1 MLFHSSIRREL
12 ARTFGATLVVL
23 VTIVITML
31 LIRTLGMASL
41 GKVNPSEVPL
51 VLGYTMLGNLP
62 VVLAL
67 SLFIAV
73 MASLSRMYRDS
84 EMIIWFSSGRS
95 LISVFRPLFRF
106 AWPILL
112 VIALLALLVLPW
124 SNQQIHDLRKRF
136 EKRGDIERITPGK
149 FEESASGRRVFF
161 IEKETTDSQTG
172 SNIFIAA
179 TDGGRETITSARHG
193 RIETRGEE
201 RYILLERGQR
211 LETTA
216 DRSKLR
222 VAEFAEFGIAIT
234 GDRLDP
240 QAELPARSRSSW
252 SLLFDPTPI
261 NLGELSWRFG
271 LILAA
276 VNFLVIAAATSTIN
290 PRVGR
295 GGGLLLALF
304 AFIVYF
310 NLLNLGQSWI
320 GSGRLSMRNFMLFL
334 HGGAL
339 LLGIFWIG
347 VRYHNIS
354 LRWLWARALAQ
365 RTPARP

>member
-1 MLFHSSIRREL
+1 MLFQSSIRREL

-23 VTIVITML
+23 VTIVITMM
-31 LIRTLGMASL
+31 LIRTLGQASL
-41 GKVNPSEVPL
+41 GRVNPSEVPL

-84 EMIIWFSSGRS
+84 EMVIWFSSGRS
-95 LISVFRPLFRF
+95 LFSVFKPLFRF

-112 VIALLALLVLPW
+112 MVAVLSLLVLPW
-124 SNQQIHDLRKRF
+124 SSQQIHDLRKRF
-136 EKRGDIERITPGK
+136 EKRNDIERITPGK

-161 IEKETTDSQTG
+161 IDKETTDSQTG
-172 SNIFIAA
+172 SNIFIS
-179 TDGGRETITSARHG
+179 TTERDRETITSARHG

-201 RYILLERGQR
+201 RYLLLERGQR
-211 LETTA
+211 LEMST

-222 VAEFAEFGIAIT
+222 IAEFAEFAVSISD
-234 GDRLDP
+234 DRADPGLD
-240 QAELPARSRSSW
+240 LPARSRPSW
-252 SLLFDPTPI
+252 SLLQEPTPM
-261 NLGELSWRFG
+261 NQGELSWRIG

-276 VNFLVIAAATSTIN
+276 VNFLFIATAASTVN

-295 GGGLLLALF
+295 GGGLMLALF
-304 AFIVYF
+304 AFIVYY
-310 NLLNLGQSWI
+310 NLLNLGQNWI
-320 GSGRLSMRNFMLFL
+320 GSGRVSPGVFMLGL

-339 LLGIFWIG
+339 LLGLAWIA
-347 VRYHNIS
+347 VRYYNVS
-354 LRWLWARALAQ
+354 LRWLVAKSLAPRVQ
-365 RTPARP
+365 